1 MNNCNNN
8 CNRLCQ
14 RFIPSVSTTVVAI
27 DGVDTLVIDI
37 PAGTYT
43 NGCQYCIF
51 TLQAIPAAATVNM
64 PVAISI
70 GGNTTTVYPLVS
82 CKSCI
87 QATASQVRSRSR
99 ICTVVQ
105 TNTVSGVFK
114 AFSGLSVYCPDTLS
128 ALPVAAAAATP
139 APETPAG
146 E

>member
-8 CNRLCQ
+8 CNRLCK
-14 RFIPSVSTTVVAI
+14 RFIPSVSTTVVTI
-27 DGVDTLVIDI
+27 GGVDTLVIDI
-37 PAGTYT
+37 PAGTYA

-51 TLQAIPAAATVNM
+51 TLQAIPATATVNM

-70 GGNTTTVYPLVS
+70 GGNTATVYPLVS

-87 QATASQVRSRSR
+87 QATASQVRARSR

-114 AFSGLSVYCPDTLS
+114 AFSGLSVYCPDTLAS
-128 ALPVAAAAATP
+128 LPVATTAPAT
-139 APETPAG
+139 PETPAG
-146 E
+146 G

>member
-1 MNNCNNN
+1 MNCNN
-8 CNRLCQ
+8 CNRLCK
-14 RFIPSVSTTVVAI
+14 RFIPSTSITVAAI
-27 DGVDTLVIDI
+27 DGVNTLLIDI

-43 NGCQYCIF
+43 NGCQYCII

-70 GGNTTTVYPLVS
+70 GGDTTTVYPLVS
-82 CKSCI
+82 CKSCV
-87 QATASQVRSRSR
+87 QATASQVRTRSR

-114 AFSGLSVYCPDTLS
+114 AFSGLSVYCPDILAS
-128 ALPVAAAAATP
+128 LPVAAPT
-139 APETPAG
+139 TPAG

>member
-1 MNNCNNN
+1 MNNCSNN

-14 RFIPSVSTTVVAI
+14 RFIPSTSISVVTI
-27 DGVDTLVIDI
+27 GGTDTLVINI
-37 PAGTYT
+37 PAGTYA
-43 NGCQYCIF
+43 NGCQYCIV
-51 TLQAIPAAATVNM
+51 TLQAIPTAATVNM

-70 GGNTTTVYPLVS
+70 GGDTTTVYPLVS

-87 QATASQVRSRSR
+87 QATASQVRARSR

-114 AFSGLSVYCPDTLS
+114 AFSGLSVYCPDVLAS
-128 ALPVAAAAATP
+128 LPVAAAT
-139 APETPAG
+139 TPAG

>member
-1 MNNCNNN
+1 MNNCSNN

-14 RFIPSVSTTVVAI
+14 RFIPSTSISVVTI
-27 DGVDTLVIDI
+27 GGTDTLVIDI
-37 PAGTYT
+37 PAGTYI

-51 TLQAIPAAATVNM
+51 TLQTIPAAATVNM

-87 QATASQVRSRSR
+87 QATASQVRTRSR

-105 TNTVSGVFK
+105 TNTTSGVFK
-114 AFSGLSVYCPDTLS
+114 AFSGLSVYCPDTLAS
-128 ALPVAAAAATP
+128 LPVATAATT

>member
-8 CNRLCQ
+8 CNKLCS
-14 RFIPSVSTTVVAI
+14 RFVPSVSISVVKI

-37 PAGTYT
+37 PESNYS

-70 GGNTTTVYPLVS
+70 GGDTTTVYPLVC
-82 CKSCI
+82 CKTCI
-87 QATASQVRSRSR
+87 QATASQVRTRTR
-99 ICTVVQ
+99 YCTIVQ

-114 AFSGLSVYCPDTLS
+114 AFSGLSIYCPDNLAS
-128 ALPVAAAAATP
+128 LPVIA
-139 APETPAG
+139 PAG